1 MGKYG
6 LSRLRA
12 DSSLPQQRIGHRRDV
27 SVYQLGRASLNVCI
41 ASRAGDAG
49 HFLYQRLPVWND
61 LSGLFRAATS
71 LP

>member
-12 DSSLPQQRIGHRRDV
+12 DPSLPQQRIGHRPDV
-27 SVYQLGRASLNVCI
+27 SVYRLGRAGLDVCI
-41 ASRAGDAG
+41 ASKASVAGLSL
-49 HFLYQRLPVWND
+49 HQRLPVWND